1 MADQVATAAPA
12 PAPEQLDVAQIK
24 TMLNLPVTAT
34 DVELITA
41 LVQLIA
47 QLQQKYDALLADAVE
62 LEDKVANR
70 DLQDFDD
77 LITPETS
84 DFWKAQLLR
93 NRDESINILLGLRQ
107 ARGAQPPVAA
117 PAPEPEPEPQPKP
130 LFRNRL
136 INPVRTMS
144 EIAEETPAAS
154 TTRAV
159 KIRNRAQEIRTTEKI
174 PYALAF
180 ARAEKE
186 ME

>member
-1 MADQVATAAPA
+1 MADQVATVAPA

-24 TMLNLPVTAT
+24 TMLNLPATAT
-34 DVELITA
+34 DIELITA

-107 ARGAQPPVAA
+107 ARGAQPAAA

-159 KIRNRAQEIRTTEKI
+159 KIRNRAQEIRATEKI

>member
-1 MADQVATAAPA
+1 MADQVAPAAPA
-12 PAPEQLDVAQIK
+12 PAPEKVDVAQIK
-24 TMLNLPVTAT
+24 TMLNLPATAT

-107 ARGAQPPVAA
+107 ARGAQPVTA

-159 KIRNRAQEIRTTEKI
+159 KIRNRAQEIRATEKI

>member
-1 MADQVATAAPA
+1 MADQIAPVAPA

-24 TMLNLPVTAT
+24 TMLNLPATAT
-34 DVELITA
+34 DIELITA

-107 ARGAQPPVAA
+107 ARGAQPAA
-117 PAPEPEPEPQPKP
+117 VPAPEPEPEPQPKP

-159 KIRNRAQEIRTTEKI
+159 KIRNRAQEIRATEKI

>member
-1 MADQVATAAPA
+1 MADQIAPVAPA
-12 PAPEQLDVAQIK
+12 PAPEQLDVTQIK
-24 TMLNLPVTAT
+24 TMLNLPATAT
-34 DVELITA
+34 DIELITA

-107 ARGAQPPVAA
+107 ARGAQPAAA

>member
-12 PAPEQLDVAQIK
+12 PAPQTMDIAQIK
-24 TMLNLPVTAT
+24 TMLNLPETAT
-34 DVELITA
+34 DIELITA

-47 QLQQKYDALLADAVE
+47 QLQQKYDALLSDAVS

-70 DLQDFDD
+70 DLQDFED
-77 LITPETS
+77 LITPETR
-84 DFWKAQLLR
+84 DFWKEQLLR
-93 NRDESINILLGLRQ
+93 NRDESINILVGFRQ
-107 ARGAQPPVAA
+107 AREATP
-117 PAPEPEPEPQPKP
+117 PAPPATEPEPQPKP

>member
-1 MADQVATAAPA
+1 MADQIAPVAPA

-24 TMLNLPVTAT
+24 TMLNLPATAT
-34 DVELITA
+34 DIELITA

-107 ARGAQPPVAA
+107 ARGAQPAAA

>member
-1 MADQVATAAPA
+1 MADQIAPVAPA

-24 TMLNLPVTAT
+24 TMLNLPATAT
-34 DVELITA
+34 DIELITA

-107 ARGAQPPVAA
+107 ARGAQPPVSA
-117 PAPEPEPEPQPKP
+117 PAPEPVAVAAPAPVVVPITVAAEAALPLDLPADADAPAEPPKRKRGRP
-130 LFRNRL
+130 PKAKP
-136 INPVRTMS
+136 PV
-144 EIAEETPAAS
+144 EA
-154 TTRAV
+154 
-159 KIRNRAQEIRTTEKI
+159 
-174 PYALAF
+174 
-180 ARAEKE
+180 
-186 ME
+186 

>member
-24 TMLNLPVTAT
+24 TMLNLPATAT
-34 DVELITA
+34 DIELITA

-107 ARGAQPPVAA
+107 ARGAQPAAA

-159 KIRNRAQEIRTTEKI
+159 KIRNRAQEIRATEKI

>member
-1 MADQVATAAPA
+1 MADQVATVAPA
-12 PAPEQLDVAQIK
+12 PAPEQLDVTQIK
-24 TMLNLPVTAT
+24 TMLNLPATAT
-34 DVELITA
+34 DIELITA

-107 ARGAQPPVAA
+107 ARGAQPAAA

-159 KIRNRAQEIRTTEKI
+159 KIRNRAQEIRATEKI

>member
-1 MADQVATAAPA
+1 MADQIAPVAPA

-24 TMLNLPVTAT
+24 TMLNLPATAT
-34 DVELITA
+34 DIELITA

-107 ARGAQPPVAA
+107 ARGAQPAAA
-117 PAPEPEPEPQPKP
+117 PTPEPEPEPQPKP

-159 KIRNRAQEIRTTEKI
+159 KIRNRAQEIRATEKI

>member
-1 MADQVATAAPA
+1 MADQVATVAPA

-24 TMLNLPVTAT
+24 TMLNLPATAT
-34 DVELITA
+34 DIELITA

-107 ARGAQPPVAA
+107 ARGAQPAAA
-117 PAPEPEPEPQPKP
+117 PAPEPEPEPQRKP

-159 KIRNRAQEIRTTEKI
+159 KIRNRAQEIRATEKI

>member
-1 MADQVATAAPA
+1 MADQVAPVAPA

-24 TMLNLPVTAT
+24 TMLNLPATAT
-34 DVELITA
+34 DIELITA

-107 ARGAQPPVAA
+107 ARGAQPAAA

>member
-1 MADQVATAAPA
+1 MADQVAPAAPA

-24 TMLNLPVTAT
+24 TMLNLPATAA
-34 DVELITA
+34 DIELITA

-107 ARGAQPPVAA
+107 ARGAQPAAA

-159 KIRNRAQEIRTTEKI
+159 KIRNRAQEIRATEKI

>member
-1 MADQVATAAPA
+1 MADQVATVATA
-12 PAPEQLDVAQIK
+12 PAPEQLDVTQIK
-24 TMLNLPVTAT
+24 TMLNLPATAT
-34 DVELITA
+34 DIELITA

-107 ARGAQPPVAA
+107 ARGAQPAAA

>member
-1 MADQVATAAPA
+1 MADQVAPAAPA

-24 TMLNLPVTAT
+24 TMLNLPATAT
-34 DVELITA
+34 DIELITA

-107 ARGAQPPVAA
+107 ARGAQQPAA

>member
-1 MADQVATAAPA
+1 MADQVTEKPAA
-12 PAPEQLDVAQIK
+12 EQLDVGQLK
-24 TMLNLPVTAT
+24 TMLNLPEAAT

-107 ARGAQPPVAA
+107 ARGAQPAAA

-144 EIAEETPAAS
+144 EIA
-154 TTRAV
+154 
-159 KIRNRAQEIRTTEKI
+159 
-174 PYALAF
+174 
-180 ARAEKE
+180 
-186 ME
+186 